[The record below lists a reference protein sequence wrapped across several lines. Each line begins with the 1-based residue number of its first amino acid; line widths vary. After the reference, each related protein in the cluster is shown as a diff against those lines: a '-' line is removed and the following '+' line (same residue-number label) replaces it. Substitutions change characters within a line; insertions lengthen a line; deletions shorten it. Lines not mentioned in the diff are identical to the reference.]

1 MLEELLKASVLLIM
15 DLGEL
20 FLGEEIK
27 TPKPSRA
34 GEWI

>member
-1 MLEELLKASVLLIM
+1 MLEELLRASVLPIM

-20 FLGEEIK
+20 FEEVK